1 MATNDKRKKASL
13 LTEGRTSPAPVPKQK
28 KGFTPPAPKPSK
40 TGQGSK
46 PKK

>member
-1 MATNDKRKKASL
+1 MATNDKSKKGSL
-13 LTEGRTSPAPVPKQK
+13 LTEGRTPPAPAPKEK